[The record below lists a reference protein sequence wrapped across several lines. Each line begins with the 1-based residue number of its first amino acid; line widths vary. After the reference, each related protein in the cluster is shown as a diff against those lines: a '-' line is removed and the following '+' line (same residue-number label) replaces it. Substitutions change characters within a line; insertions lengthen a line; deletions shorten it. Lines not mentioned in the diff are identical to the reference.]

1 MLMLGR
7 TLNQDVVI
15 TTPPSDSEQTILVRI
30 ITVRGNTVKL
40 GFEAKP
46 NIVIHRREIQDQI
59 QEERNADQR

>member
-40 GFEAKP
+40 GFEAAP
-46 NIVIHRREIQDQI
+46 NIVIHRREIHDKL
-59 QEERNADQR
+59 EDRNADQR